1 MGYKWIF
8 IPYSRKEIRNLR
20 KNEQFNSYLIWAGGA
35 STPHI
40 QEFLAVKRLID
51 ENKIPEE
58 AVFVPGHT
66 GDLVSGGQII
76 DDELA
81 LRSTNWE
88 DCLPVLNK
96 KFYKS
101 RALAPNLLNRLQESY
116 RDLFEGFSEP
126 PSALEWFNIL
136 ERQAKF
142 IVNSIRLYEFS
153 GTSGLFR
160 CGIMKFSSFGK
171 QYHYL

>member
-1 MGYKWIF
+1 KERDYNNVLCYTYGRKNNKEMNISREVAKKMGYKWIF
-8 IPYSRKEIRNLR
+8 IPYSKKEIRNLR

-40 QEFLAVKRLID
+40 QDFLAVKRLID

-101 RALAPNLLNRLQESY
+101 RALAPNSLNRLQESY
-116 RDLFEGFSEP
+116 R
-126 PSALEWFNIL
+126 
-136 ERQAKF
+136 
-142 IVNSIRLYEFS
+142 
-153 GTSGLFR
+153 
-160 CGIMKFSSFGK
+160 
-171 QYHYL
+171 